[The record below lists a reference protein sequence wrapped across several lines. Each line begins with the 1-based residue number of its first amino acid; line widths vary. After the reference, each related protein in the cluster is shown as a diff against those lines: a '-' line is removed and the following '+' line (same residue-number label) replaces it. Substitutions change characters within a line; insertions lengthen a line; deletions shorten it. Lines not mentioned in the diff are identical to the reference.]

1 MRERAIQITEN
12 DLRRLENLLEA
23 SAEQPADRD
32 RGHLHELEEELS
44 RATVVSPQQIPSGV
58 VTMNSRVR
66 IVDVDSGEESVLTL
80 VFPRQADIDAGRI
93 SILSPVGTALLGYH
107 VGDTIEWPVPAG
119 MRRIR
124 IEEVLYQPEASGDF
138 HL

>member
-1 MRERAIQITEN
+1 MRERTIQITEH
-12 DLRRLENLLEA
+12 DLRRLEDLLEA
-23 SAEQPADRD
+23 SMGQSSDRD
-32 RGHLHELEEELS
+32 RGHLRDLEDELS

-66 IVDVDSGEESVLTL
+66 IVDLDTGEESVLTL
-80 VFPRQADIDAGRI
+80 VFPRQADMAASRI

-119 MRRIR
+119 IRRIR
-124 IEEVLYQPEASGDF
+124 IEEVLYQPESSGDY

>member
-1 MRERAIQITEN
+1 MRERTIQITEH

-32 RGHLHELEEELS
+32 RGHLDELEEELS
-44 RATVVSPQQIPSGV
+44 RATVVSPEQIPSGV

-66 IVDVDSGEESVLTL
+66 IVDLDSGEESVLTL

-93 SILSPVGTALLGYH
+93 SILSPVGTALLGYR

-119 MRRIR
+119 RRRIR
-124 IEEVLYQPEASGDF
+124 VEDVLYQPEASGDY